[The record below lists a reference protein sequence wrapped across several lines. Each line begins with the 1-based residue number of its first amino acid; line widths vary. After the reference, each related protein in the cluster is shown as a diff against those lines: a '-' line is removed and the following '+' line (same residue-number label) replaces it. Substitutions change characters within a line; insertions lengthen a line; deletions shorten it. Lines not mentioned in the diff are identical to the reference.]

1 MSGGKSDLCLFPQ
14 QLGPVLAPPPTPF
27 PWGVGEFLPS
37 TLNGRGP
44 SSGPAGLGS
53 SGGGGG
59 SYSVPAGS
67 HPVLSSHPL
76 IYSPPRWRR
85 KIFYFLLFIT
95 SDLGP
100 LFFSINLSVL
110 CETDRQMPQG
120 LLLFIT

>member
-1 MSGGKSDLCLFPQ
+1 MSLPPAAGTSPS
-14 QLGPVLAPPPTPF
+14 PAPNPF
-27 PWGVGEFLPS
+27 PLGSWGIPAKHLEREGSFKW
-37 TLNGRGP
+37 
-44 SSGPAGLGS
+44 AGLGS

-59 SYSVPAGS
+59 SCSVPAGS

-110 CETDRQMPQG
+110 CERPTDRCLKDFYF
-120 LLLFIT
+120 LLHKKFKKK